1 MLPPGAAISGLSLR
15 SGVTPHE
22 VKSET
27 DGLVEASLRPACGLV
42 MVMEPDSL
50 ALMASISASFSFF
63 VMVTVGIVWV
73 ASIVATYGFSTV
85 SESPMMRA
93 AGLEVSWVSPLTLA
107 SWVMSAPVALSEP
120 PRSSR
125 TMTWERS
132 PGCSATSLL
141 RAAASPI
148 PA

>member
-1 MLPPGAAISGLSLR
+1 
-15 SGVTPHE
+15 
-22 VKSET
+22 
-27 DGLVEASLRPACGLV
+27 

-93 AGLEVSWVSPLTLA
+93 AGLEVS
-107 SWVMSAPVALSEP
+107 
-120 PRSSR
+120 
-125 TMTWERS
+125 
-132 PGCSATSLL
+132 
-141 RAAASPI
+141 
-148 PA
+148 